1 MILRKKSSFLRIVYM
16 SHTNTHEHHHHH
28 HDGHCSCGCGHDHH
42 HGPTEH
48 RDEAMESAQKQ
59 LVLYIAEMC
68 CAVEG
73 DQAVRALKALS
84 EVSAV
89 CYNTLNRTVTVGHA
103 LDDESV
109 IFETL
114 AKAGLAATVKNDEAG
129 PRRVRWRVAELDC
142 DVEAGEIR
150 RALEAMTLKDLVIDP
165 RLHVVSAVVD
175 AKAADAVEM
184 AIARLGYSPIRVI
197 EAEKIL
203 EEAPNIPW
211 MKLGI
216 AGAFALVSEACHW
229 FTWPEWLGIGCALV
243 AIFLA
248 GLSTYRRGLTALVH
262 LNFNMNALMAV
273 AVTGAVLIGHWPEA
287 AMVMVLFEVSE
298 AIEALSIDRAH
309 RAIKSLLN
317 LTPEKARRV
326 YPDGQ
331 TEEVEVSE
339 ILVGERIRV
348 APGESI
354 ALDGVVVDGTSSVM
368 QAAITG
374 ESIPVEKHVGEK
386 VFGGTTNQTGELT
399 IEVTSDA
406 SHGIA
411 AKMIEAVEAANQK
424 KAPMERFVD
433 VFARYYTPGVFAL
446 ALLTAILPPLFLA
459 GDWFDWIYRGL
470 VLLVIACPC
479 ALVIS
484 TPVTVVSGLAVA
496 ARLGLIIKGGVYLE
510 EARRLKYVALD
521 KTGTITQGKPE
532 VIEARAYGL
541 IDQKQ
546 MLVLAASLADRSTH
560 PISQAISRYADRLEI
575 DRFAVDAFK
584 TTPGAGTQGR
594 INGSFIR
601 MVSPRA
607 FTAMGELP
615 AEIQKDVET
624 YQAQGASVVLM
635 ADFFGVCGLIAVA
648 DRLREEAKGAI
659 EALEQ
664 MGVTPVLITGDNQ
677 ATARHMA
684 ELVGIK
690 TVHAEMLPEDKLAVI
705 ESMQKDG
712 LVAMVGD
719 GINDAPALAQA
730 DIGMAMA
737 AGGSE
742 IAVDAANVALMD
754 DDVAKIATLIKL
766 SQMTHNRLVQNIVM
780 ALGVKFIFM
789 VMTFMGMA
797 TMWMAVFADIGICLI
812 VVAWGMAL
820 LGAEKTLRH

>member
-1 MILRKKSSFLRIVYM
+1 M
-16 SHTNTHEHHHHH
+16 SHTHSHDHHHHH
-28 HDGHCSCGCGHDHH
+28 GSACSCGCGHDHH
-42 HGPTEH
+42 HGSTEH
-48 RDEAMESAQKQ
+48 RDEAMASAQKQ

-73 DQAVRALKALS
+73 DQAVRALKALP
-84 EVSAV
+84 EVTAV
-89 CYNTLNRTVTVGHA
+89 SYNTLNRTVTVGHGYA
-103 LDDESV
+103 DES
-109 IFETL
+109 ILFETL
-114 AKAGLAATVKNDEAG
+114 SKVGLAATVKNEDAG
-129 PRRVRWRVAELDC
+129 PRRVRWRVVELDC

-150 RALEAMTLKDLVIDP
+150 RALTEMDLKDLTIDP

-175 AKAADAVEM
+175 GQAANAVEM
-184 AIARLGYSPIRVI
+184 AIARLGYSPIRVV
-197 EAEKIL
+197 ETEKIL
-203 EEAPNIPW
+203 DEAPSIPW
-211 MKLGI
+211 MKLGV
-216 AGAFALVSEACHW
+216 AGAFALVSEVCHW
-229 FTWPEWLGIGCALV
+229 FHWPEWLGVACALV

-248 GLSTYRRGLTALVH
+248 GLTTYRPGLTALVH
-262 LNFNMNALMAV
+262 FNFNMNALMAV

-309 RAIKSLLN
+309 RAIKNLLN
-317 LTPEKARRV
+317 LTPERARRV

-331 TEEVEVSE
+331 TEDVEVSE

-354 ALDGVVVDGTSSVM
+354 ALDGVVIEGTSSVT

-374 ESIPVEKHVGEK
+374 ESIPVEKTVGDK

-399 IEVTSDA
+399 IEVTNDA
-406 SHGIA
+406 AHGVA
-411 AKMIEAVEAANQK
+411 AKMIQAVEAANQK

-433 VFARYYTPGVFAL
+433 VFARYYTPAVFAL
-446 ALLTAILPPLFLA
+446 ALLTAVIPPLFMA
-459 GDWFDWIYRGL
+459 GNWFDWIYRGL

-496 ARLGLIIKGGVYLE
+496 ARLGLIIKGGIYLE
-510 EARRLKYVALD
+510 EARRLKFVALD

-532 VIEARAYGL
+532 VVNVCTYGL
-541 IDQKQ
+541 IDEKQ

-560 PISQAISRYADRLEI
+560 PISQAISRFADQKDL
-575 DRFAVDAFK
+575 DRFGVDGFK
-584 TTPGAGTQGR
+584 TTPGVGTQGR
-594 INGSFIR
+594 INGSIIR

-607 FTAMGELP
+607 FTAFGELP
-615 AEIQKDVET
+615 SEVKRDVET
-624 YQAQGASVVLM
+624 FEAQGASVVLI
-635 ADFFGVCGLIAVA
+635 ADFFGICGLIAVA

-659 EALEQ
+659 VALQQ
-664 MGVTPVLITGDNQ
+664 MGVEPVLITGDNQ
-677 ATARHMA
+677 ATAKHMA

-690 TVHAEMLPEDKLAVI
+690 TVHAEMLPEGKLEVI
-705 ESMQKDG
+705 QAMQKHG

-730 DIGMAMA
+730 NIGMAMA

-754 DDVAKIATLIKL
+754 DDVGKIATLITL
-766 SQMTHNRLVQNIVM
+766 SKMTHNRLVQNIVM
-780 ALGVKFIFM
+780 ALGVKFVFM
-789 VMTFMGMA
+789 LMTFMGMA

-812 VVAWGMAL
+812 VVAWGLAL
-820 LGAEKTLRH
+820 LGAEKKLRH

>member
-1 MILRKKSSFLRIVYM
+1 MISGKKSSFETNCYM
-16 SHTNTHEHHHHH
+16 SHTHSHDHHHHH
-28 HDGHCSCGCGHDHH
+28 GSACSCGCGHDHH
-42 HGPTEH
+42 HAPTEH
-48 RDEAMESAQKQ
+48 RDEAMASAQKQ

-73 DQAVRALKALS
+73 DQAVRALKTLPQVTA
-84 EVSAV
+84 VS
-89 CYNTLNRTVTVGHA
+89 YNTLNRTVTVGHGY
-103 LDDESV
+103 EEETV

-114 AKAGLAATVKNDEAG
+114 AKAGLVATAKNEETG

-142 DVEAGEIR
+142 EVEAGEIR
-150 RALEAMTLKDLVIDP
+150 RALVEMNLKDLSIDS

-175 AKAADAVEM
+175 GGQADAVEM

-203 EEAPNIPW
+203 EEAPTIPW
-211 MKLGI
+211 MKLGV
-216 AGAFALVSEACHW
+216 AGVFALVSEVCHW
-229 FTWPEWLGIGCALV
+229 FYWPEWLGVACALV

-262 LNFNMNALMAV
+262 FNFNMNALMAV

-309 RAIKSLLN
+309 RAIKNLLN
-317 LTPEKARRV
+317 LTPERTRRL

-339 ILVGERIRV
+339 ILVGEKIRV

-354 ALDGVVVDGTSSVM
+354 ALDGVVIDGTSSVM

-374 ESIPVEKHVGEK
+374 ESIPVEKTVGDK
-386 VFGGTTNQTGELT
+386 VFGGTINQTGELT
-399 IEVTSDA
+399 IEVTNDA
-406 SHGIA
+406 AHGVA

-433 VFARYYTPGVFAL
+433 VFARYYTPAVFAL
-446 ALLTAILPPLFLA
+446 ALLTAVIPPLFMSA
-459 GDWFDWIYRGL
+459 DWFDWIYRGL

-496 ARLGLIIKGGVYLE
+496 ARLGLIIKGGIYLE

-532 VIEARAYGL
+532 VIEVRAYGL
-541 IDQKQ
+541 IDEKQ
-546 MLVLAASLADRSTH
+546 MMVLAASLADRSTH
-560 PISQAISRYADRLEI
+560 PISKAISRYADQKDI
-575 DRFAVDAFK
+575 DRFGVDGFK

-594 INGSFIR
+594 INGSIIR

-607 FTAMGELP
+607 YATLAELP
-615 AEIQKDVET
+615 SEVKRDVDTFE
-624 YQAQGASVVLM
+624 AQGASVVLL
-635 ADFFGVCGLIAVA
+635 ADFFGICGLIAVA

-659 EALEQ
+659 VALEQ
-664 MGVTPVLITGDNQ
+664 MGVEPVLITGDNR
-677 ATARHMA
+677 ATAKHMA
-684 ELVGIK
+684 VLAGIK
-690 TVHAEMLPEDKLAVI
+690 TVHAEMLPEGKLEVI
-705 ESMQKDG
+705 QTMQKDG

-730 DIGMAMA
+730 DIGVAMA

-754 DDVAKIATLIKL
+754 DDVGKIATLITL
-766 SQMTHNRLVQNIVM
+766 SKMTHNRLVQNIVM
-780 ALGVKFIFM
+780 ALGVKFVFM
-789 VMTFMGMA
+789 LMTFMGMA

-812 VVAWGMAL
+812 VVAWGLAL
-820 LGAEKTLRH
+820 LGAEKKLRH